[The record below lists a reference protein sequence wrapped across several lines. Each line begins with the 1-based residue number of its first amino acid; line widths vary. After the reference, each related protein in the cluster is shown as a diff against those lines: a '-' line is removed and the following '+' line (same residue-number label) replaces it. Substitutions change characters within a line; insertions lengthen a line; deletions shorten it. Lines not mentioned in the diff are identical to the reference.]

1 MPQVFKKLTTVII
14 WILFI
19 TGCLSIL
26 TSLWGI
32 WNGRNGLNWQ
42 VLAIGVASLF
52 LSVITI
58 KYKKTME

>member
-19 TGCLSIL
+19 TGCACIL
-26 TSLWGI
+26 TSYSGI
-32 WNGRNGLNWQ
+32 WNTQNWH

>member
-19 TGCLSIL
+19 TGCACIL
-26 TSLWGI
+26 TSYSGI
-32 WNGRNGLNWQ
+32 WNTQNWH

-58 KYKKTME
+58 

>member
-14 WILFI
+14 WILFV
-19 TGCLSIL
+19 TGCVCIP
-26 TSLWGI
+26 TAIWGM
-32 WNGRNGLNWQ
+32 WNMQQWQ

>member
-1 MPQVFKKLTTVII
+1 M
-14 WILFI
+14 
-19 TGCLSIL
+19 
-26 TSLWGI
+26 
-32 WNGRNGLNWQ
+32 WNTQQWQ